1 MEGERRLRTAG
12 GVAYGAAVLIFMS
25 TVFGVFAGPLNGAE
39 DPVVD
44 PVILLT
50 GAMWMVILLIPF
62 WALRWVTVDRLV
74 RRVAGLFVATLVL
87 GQLPLVWTAL
97 ADASPPL
104 SVVVFL
110 WVVWV
115 AHIIVGL
122 ALGLL
127 LRRRPDGLQGLHVE
141 LSWALI
147 AYIAMD
153 AAHRALPTLLVPL
166 SGVALTVV
174 YIGLGIA
181 YRRAAS
187 ASTTT

>member
-1 MEGERRLRTAG
+1 MDDARRLRMAG
-12 GVAYGAAVLIFMS
+12 AVAYGAAVLVFFS

-44 PVILLT
+44 PVVLVT
-50 GAMWMVILLIPF
+50 GAMWMVILLVPF

-74 RRVAGLFVATLVL
+74 QRVAGLFVATLVF

-104 SVVVFL
+104 PVIAFL
-110 WVVWV
+110 WAVWA
-115 AHIIVGL
+115 AHVIVGL

-127 LRRRPDGLQGLHVE
+127 FRRRPDGLQGIHVE

-147 AYIAMD
+147 AYIALD
-153 AAHRALPTLLVPL
+153 AAHRALPSVLVPL

-181 YRRAAS
+181 YRRSAAS
-187 ASTTT
+187 ASTM